1 MRLGKVVGNVVATRK
16 DPRLVGNKLLIVQ
29 PFLIRGD
36 NLVLSEHEML
46 VAIDTV
52 DAGIGEDVLYVMGSP
67 ALRAGEQDGGPVD
80 AAVVG
85 IVDSIELAKLGSR

>member
-1 MRLGKVVGNVVATRK
+1 MQLAKVIGTLVATTK
-16 DPRLVGNKLLIVQ
+16 HEALQGVKLLIVQ

-36 NLVLSEHEML
+36 GLVLSEHEML

-52 DAGIGEDVLYVMGSP
+52 DAGIGEDVLYVTGSP